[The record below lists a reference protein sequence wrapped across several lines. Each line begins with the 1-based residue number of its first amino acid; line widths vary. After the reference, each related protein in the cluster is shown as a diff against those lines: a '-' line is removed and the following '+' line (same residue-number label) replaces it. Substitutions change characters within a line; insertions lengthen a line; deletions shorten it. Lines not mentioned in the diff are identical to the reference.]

1 MVYNIWVF
9 NEGICFQF
17 ACIMDGCCNELGVSR
32 IICPCG
38 IKFLVQTH
46 AGLKPKLK
54 KKLNVVTYAEIL
66 LQFKNNGTR
75 MQDIWHNEV

>member
-1 MVYNIWVF
+1 MKEYAFNLHALWTVAVTHWV
-9 NEGICFQF
+9 CP
-17 ACIMDGCCNELGVSR
+17 ELFVLVVSN
-32 IICPCG
+32 
-38 IKFLVQTH
+38 FLYKTR

-66 LQFKNNGTR
+66 LQLKNNGTR

>member
-17 ACIMDGCCNELGVSR
+17 ACIMDGCCNALGVSR

-38 IKFLVQTH
+38 IKFLCTKTR
-46 AGLKPKLK
+46 AELKPKLK
-54 KKLNVVTYAEIL
+54 KINCCYL
-66 LQFKNNGTR
+66 R
-75 MQDIWHNEV
+75 WDIVAVQK

>member
-17 ACIMDGCCNELGVSR
+17 ACIMDGCCNALGVSR

-38 IKFLVQTH
+38 IKFLVQNTCMI
-46 AGLKPKLK
+46 K
-54 KKLNVVTYAEIL
+54 AEA
-66 LQFKNNGTR
+66 
-75 MQDIWHNEV
+75 